1 MDNKKIGEKSA
12 GDDANKNGGPDWS
25 ILEAMVGKYD
35 ARERARVDRYKTE
48 IGESLSK
55 VEYERKAEA
64 SPGLLKK
71 IGRLA
76 LDMAGIEIKRD
87 IAHREHEAIGIALN
101 EYEKERAAEEEKWWR
116 QFEEEERKR
125 IERERERKM
134 EQERRE
140 REELERDMSDARGVF
155 EYNKKNRFE
164 QQRVQEIVE
173 RDLNE
178 RLLKVDDLEEEVLAD
193 NPEVDK
199 RFMKY
204 RDVKIPVYDLKGV
217 PFSML
222 THAVDYRRANDK
234 MGGGAFMIGTAT
246 YKNVMDNPAEWNKRE
261 DVARNDNGF
270 GTRNANA
277 KGNTIST
284 SYTNSWRNLDSRMTG
299 RNSDLIYGFSRV
311 EAGSILS
318 VINGD
323 GGTPN
328 FVSRDAEPN
337 YLSIHSLDNLEGAS
351 GTLFYNEILLKRY
364 SENGVAKRPDFIVVD
379 DGRISEASLRHA
391 KYFGVPIVNI
401 ENKIYIEKMRRRGS
415 EILDSLDDGVS
426 YEELNK
432 KLCELR
438 SMAHFKPLMNFQQSV
453 GRNFDIP
460 RLVGWSAQD
469 SESVKCF
476 EAARM
481 EFDKR
486 IDFIE
491 EILKNKDIA
500 KVEDFS
506 VRIKDIHNGKEIS
519 QFGETIDGYYRAP
532 GNCNW
537 IEIGFGLNGE
547 RFETRIYDGENIFEL
562 EKAKQTGHIRQED
575 IDKADSSIYRR
586 ILPLA
591 EGYLKS
597 IRIG

>member
-379 DGRISEASLRHA
+379 DGKISEVSLKHA
-391 KYFGVPIVNI
+391 AYFGIPIVNV
-401 ENKIYIEKMRRRGS
+401 ENKIYDEKMQKRGN
-415 EILDSLDDGVS
+415 EILDSIGNEDS

-432 KLCELR
+432 KLCELK
-438 SMAHFKPLMNFQQSV
+438 SMSHFKGLMEFQESA
-453 GRNFDIP
+453 GRNCGIP
-460 RLVGWSAQD
+460 RLWSAQD

-476 EAARM
+476 DAARM

-500 KVEDFS
+500 KVKDFS

-519 QFGETIDGYYRAP
+519 QFGETIDGYYRTP

-562 EKAKQTGHIRQED
+562 EKVKQIGCIRQED

-591 EGYLKS
+591 EEYLKS
-597 IRIG
+597 IRIS

>member
-1 MDNKKIGEKSA
+1 MDNKKIGEKLA
-12 GDDANKNGGPDWS
+12 GNDVNKNGGPDWS
-25 ILEAMVGKYD
+25 ILEAMADKYD
-35 ARERARVDRYKTE
+35 IRERERVERYKTE
-48 IGESLSK
+48 IRESWSDI
-55 VEYERKAEA
+55 EYEREAEA
-64 SPGLLKK
+64 SPSLLKK

-76 LDMAGIEIKRD
+76 LDRVGIKTKRD
-87 IAHREHEAIGIALN
+87 IEHREREAMGIALN
-101 EYEKERAAEEEKWWR
+101 EYRAERDAEAEKWRRQLEEEEKR
-116 QFEEEERKR
+116 R
-125 IERERERKM
+125 IEREHEWKM
-134 EQERRE
+134 EQEQRE
-140 REELERDMSDARGVF
+140 REALERDMSNVRGVF

-204 RDVKIPVYDLKGV
+204 GDAKIPVYDLKGV

-234 MGGGAFMIGTAT
+234 MGGGMFAIGTAT
-246 YKNVMDNPAEWNKRE
+246 YKSVMNDPAEWGKRE
-261 DVARNDNGF
+261 DMVRNEEGF
-270 GTRNANA
+270 GTRDANA

-284 SYTNSWRNLDSRMTG
+284 SYTNSQYNLDSRVG
-299 RNSDLIYGFSRV
+299 SRNSDLIYGFSKV

-318 VINGD
+318 VANGD

-328 FVSRDAEPN
+328 LVGRNVEPN
-337 YLSIHSLDNLEGAS
+337 YLSIHSLNNLEGAS
-351 GTLFYNEILLKRY
+351 GTSVYNEILLKRY
-364 SENGVAKRPDFIVVD
+364 SENGIAKRPDFVVVD
-379 DGRISEASLRHA
+379 DGKISEVSLKHA
-391 KYFGVPIVNI
+391 AYFGIPIVNV
-401 ENKIYIEKMRRRGS
+401 ENKIYDEKMRKRGN
-415 EILDSLDDGVS
+415 EILDSISDEDLYG
-426 YEELNK
+426 ELNK

-438 SMAHFKPLMNFQQSV
+438 SMSHFKSLMNFQQSV

-469 SESVKCF
+469 LESVKCF
-476 EAARM
+476 DAARL
-481 EFDKR
+481 EFGKR
-486 IDFIE
+486 IDFIA
-491 EILKNKDIA
+491 EILENKDIA
-500 KVEDFS
+500 KAKDFS
-506 VRIKDIHNGKEIS
+506 VRIKDIYNGKEIS
-519 QFGETIDGYYRAP
+519 QFGETVDGHYKAP

-537 IEIGFGLNGE
+537 IEIDFSLNGE

-562 EKAKQTGHIRQED
+562 EKAKQMGNIRQED

-591 EGYLKS
+591 EEYLKS
-597 IRIG
+597 MRIN